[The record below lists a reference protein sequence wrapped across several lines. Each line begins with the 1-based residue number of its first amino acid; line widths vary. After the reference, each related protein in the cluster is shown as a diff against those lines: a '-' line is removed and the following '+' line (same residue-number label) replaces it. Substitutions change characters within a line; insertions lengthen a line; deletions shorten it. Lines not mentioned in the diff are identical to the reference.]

1 MTITMC
7 STGCM
12 LFPDYFLMISYS
24 TALQMF
30 LFCNLESNT
39 SQVKV
44 ILGKPGILDNL
55 TVKKICRT
63 TTS

>member
-7 STGCM
+7 STGYM

-30 LFCNLESNT
+30 LFCNLSNT
-39 SQVKV
+39 SQVQV